1 MNLPRKVERQED
13 GALVI
18 HWHDG
23 HRSSYP
29 LAALRAACRCAHCE
43 DEWTGA
49 RRLDPSSIPSDVTI
63 LNIKPVGRYGLQFDW
78 SDGHGAG
85 IYTYERLRE
94 LCPCADCSSPP
105 E

>member
-1 MNLPRKVERQED
+1 LNLPRKVERQED

-18 HWHDG
+18 YWNDG

-29 LAALRAACRCAHCE
+29 LAPLRAACRCAHCE

-49 RRLDPSSIPSDVTI
+49 RRLDPASIPSDVTI
-63 LNIKPVGRYGLQFDW
+63 LTIKPVGRYGLQFDW

-94 LCPCADCSSPP
+94 LCRCSDCATHRD
-105 E
+105 

>member
-29 LAALRAACRCAHCE
+29 LVPLRAACRCAHCE

-49 RRLDPSSIPSDVTI
+49 RRLDPASIPADVRI
-63 LNIKPVGRYGLQFDW
+63 LAIRQVGRYGLQFDW

-85 IYTYERLRE
+85 IYTYERLRD
-94 LCPCADCSSPP
+94 LCRCVACVPTP

>member
-13 GALVI
+13 GALVV

-29 LAALRAACRCAHCE
+29 LVPLRAACRCANCE

-49 RRLDPSSIPSDVTI
+49 RRLDPSSIPPDVTI
-63 LNIKPVGRYGLQFDW
+63 LAIQPVGRYGLQFDW

-94 LCPCADCSSPP
+94 LCPCAACSTTP